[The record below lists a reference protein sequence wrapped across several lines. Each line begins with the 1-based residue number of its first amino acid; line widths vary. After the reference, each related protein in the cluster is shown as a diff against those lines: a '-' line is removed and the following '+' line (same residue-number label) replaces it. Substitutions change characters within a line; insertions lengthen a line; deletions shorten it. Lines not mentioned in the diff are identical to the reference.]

1 MPQEPIAHSA
11 LYKYATEYA
20 NRMALD
26 ICKYAGGGVH
36 SEGAEL
42 SSARPAPS
50 RNLAA
55 GTQAQATD
63 RAVSANIKQETAG
76 APKFKLGND
85 SRTKLSG
92 VIPTLCRVVD
102 GAIELTEHDF
112 CVYEGLRTAARQS
125 TLVKQGYSKTMESK
139 HLRQSDGYGHAVDLV
154 PWIQG
159 HPKWDWGGCYAIA
172 VAMTEAATRLGVA
185 NKIRWGAVWD
195 RTLADLAGD
204 NVAMTRAV
212 VDYANRHPGK
222 DFLDGPHFE
231 WIGN

>member
-1 MPQEPIAHSA
+1 MTDQPIAHSA
-11 LYKYATEYA
+11 LLKYAHEYA
-20 NRMALD
+20 TRMATD
-26 ICKYAGGGVH
+26 IAKFASGGVNP
-36 SEGAEL
+36 EGGYG
-42 SSARPAPS
+42 SPAGVAATKS
-50 RNLAA
+50 RSDAAPATATLGAA
-55 GTQAQATD
+55 GT
-63 RAVSANIKQETAG
+63 TA
-76 APKFKLGND
+76 PESKFRFGND
-85 SRTKLSG
+85 SKSKLLYVHPVLADTAALALRLS
-92 VIPTLCRVVD
+92 D
-102 GAIELTEHDF
+102 QDF
-112 CVYEGLRTAARQS
+112 CVYEGLRTADRQAK
-125 TLVKQGYSKTMESK
+125 LVKQGYSKTLESK

-172 VAMTEAATRLGVA
+172 VAMTRAATRLGVA

-212 VDYANRHPGK
+212 VDYANRHQGK